1 MQNLSA
7 ASYIGSKTT
16 CSKLTQHI
24 QPMFTAHTQQW
35 SLSNFGP
42 IWRHA
47 GGKMSKI
54 KNPNIHGF
62 KSCLTHSYRQ
72 STATKTICLHKH
84 TTKTCSSKK
93 PKIWEKMAPHDER
106 QAHMPMLWCF
116 PQTSLAPSYTKP
128 LTCTRHKSP
137 KNSINLP
144 ILKLIDVSI
153 PWVGAEKRY
162 IITCIINTCKKQGRL
177 HSCSEKKKLLEET
190 ISSCLCTL
198 ESPGFIPL
206 FMTYTWS
213 WNTGWGGRTFLL
225 QNLSLILSFFC
236 YYILSPCSFLLKLS
250 FTGKLM

>member
-7 ASYIGSKTT
+7 ASYIGSKMT

-47 GGKMSKI
+47 GGQMSKI

-84 TTKTCSSKK
+84 TIKTCSSKK

-106 QAHMPMLWCF
+106 QAHMPVLWCF

-153 PWVGAEKRY
+153 PWGGAEKRY

-177 HSCSEKKKLLEET
+177 HSCSEKKNCWKKLFLPVCALYSLLGLFLYLWPTLGPEILDGEAEHFCCR
-190 ISSCLCTL
+190 ICLWFFHFFAIIYYPPVAFCWSSPSQ
-198 ESPGFIPL
+198 ES
-206 FMTYTWS
+206 
-213 WNTGWGGRTFLL
+213 
-225 QNLSLILSFFC
+225 
-236 YYILSPCSFLLKLS
+236 
-250 FTGKLM
+250 